1 MAQISSQPP
10 STGNSRPASGMPM
23 AFGELGPNDALAQA
37 DRVNAET
44 LIRSTVQ
51 VLAGGAAIKD
61 PDGLI
66 QRNNGY
72 VSHGAL
78 PAGRRGSQVLCDII
92 SPPAQAEGG

>member
-61 PDGLI
+61 LDGLI
-66 QRNNGY
+66 QRNIGY
-72 VSHGAL
+72 VSPAEL
-78 PAGRRGSQVLCDII
+78 PAGRLGSHGLGDLIFTVG
-92 SPPAQAEGG
+92 PAK